1 MRDRPTPEELLH
13 GARALLDRDI
23 APSLQ
28 GSARFSAILVSRAMG
43 VAARALANGD
53 VALRA
58 EAQRLAALLEQPAPA
73 EPAPQVLPAL
83 LEHLNRLL
91 VQRIRAGRFDDGRA
105 RQQLFEH
112 LRQVTM
118 DKLAESNPKYLE
130 WDKAGQA
137 PP

>member
-1 MRDRPTPEELLH
+1 MRDRPTPEELLQ

-58 EAQRLAALLEQPAPA
+58 GAQRLVALLGQPAPA
-73 EPAPQVLPAL
+73 DPVPQALPVL

-91 VQRIRAGRFDDGRA
+91 VQRIRAGHFDDGRA

-118 DKLAESNPKYLE
+118 DKLAESNPKYFE
-130 WDKAGQA
+130 GDKAGQA